1 MSATPHT
8 VLVLG
13 ASPNRRRYSNEAVRQ
28 LQSLGYRVIP
38 VHPVADEIEGLPVI
52 HRLDEVSEPVDTLA
66 LYVGPQ
72 RSAGLA
78 EGIVALQPDRVIFNP
93 GTEAPDL
100 ERRLSDAGLSC
111 IRACVLVML
120 RSGTF

>member
-1 MSATPHT
+1 MSTPHT

-38 VHPVADEIEGLPVI
+38 VHPVADEIEGLPVV

-66 LYVGPQ
+66 LYLGPQ

-78 EGIVALQPDRVIFNP
+78 EAMVATTGRRTSTPYK
-93 GTEAPDL
+93 
-100 ERRLSDAGLSC
+100 ERAVQGLLF
-111 IRACVLVML
+111 RML
-120 RSGTF
+120 RPLI

>member
-1 MSATPHT
+1 MAGMPHT

-28 LQSLGYRVIP
+28 LRSLGYRVIP
-38 VHPVADEIEGLPVI
+38 VHPVAEEIEGLPVM

-72 RSAGLA
+72 RSAALA
-78 EGIVALQPDRVIFNP
+78 EGIIALRPGRVIFNP

-100 ERRLSDAGLSC
+100 EQRLSDAGLTC
-111 IRACVLVML
+111 IRGCVLVML
-120 RSGTF
+120 RGGTF